1 MLLNL
6 MPRRFWE
13 TCSPAS
19 SSWSLTWPASTLLPL
34 PQRVR
39 QRGPFLCARD
49 GGLHHVHTLSL
60 LPGVTAALDMV
71 FGVVGSWISFLP
83 QSHS

>member
-49 GGLHHVHTLSL
+49 GGLHHVHLVVIVGRHCG
-60 LPGVTAALDMV
+60 PGHG
-71 FGVVGSWISFLP
+71 FRCCEVVD
-83 QSHS
+83 